1 MPEGNVKWY
10 DKKKGY
16 GFIAFG
22 EGPDVFV
29 HYTSLKQEGAF
40 LNEGDRV
47 IFELKDG
54 EKGPRADL
62 VALLAQTEARSQTP
76 G

>member
-22 EGPDVFV
+22 DGPDIFV
-29 HYTSLKQEGAF
+29 HYTSLKQQGTF

-47 IFELKDG
+47 IFEINDG

-62 VALLAQTEARSQTP
+62 VALQQKTQA
-76 G
+76 

>member
-10 DKKKGY
+10 DKRKGY
-16 GFIAFG
+16 GFIAFE

-29 HYTSLKQEGAF
+29 HYTSLKQQGTF

-47 IFELKDG
+47 IFEIKDG

-62 VALLAQTEARSQTP
+62 VSLQEDAKA
-76 G
+76 

>member
-1 MPEGNVKWY
+1 MAEGNVKWY

-29 HYTSLKQEGAF
+29 HYTSLKEQGTF
-40 LNEGDRV
+40 LNEGDKV
-47 IFELKDG
+47 IFEIKDG

-62 VALLAQTEARSQTP
+62 VALQPEAQA
-76 G
+76 